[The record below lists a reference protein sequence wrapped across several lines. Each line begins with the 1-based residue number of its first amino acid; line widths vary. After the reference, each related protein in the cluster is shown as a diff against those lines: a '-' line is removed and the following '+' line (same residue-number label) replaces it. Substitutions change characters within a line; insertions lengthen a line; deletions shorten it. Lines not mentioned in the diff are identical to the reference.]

1 MLAGFG
7 QETVPGRDVRGFC
20 RKVAFSKVWL
30 SVSRC
35 MSDMRFLDF
44 APKIALCDRSK
55 SRTEMLRESYQRE
68 GGKEMRGQ
76 RWVWLLCVVLL
87 GGAVGRLH
95 AEDIGCVS
103 TTFRVLGAND
113 KMCVSAFD
121 DPKVPGVTCHLS
133 HARTGGMKGTVGV
146 AEDRSRFALACR
158 QVGPITVDLD
168 KLPKK
173 AEVFSVKTSLIFKET
188 QVVRL
193 VDLTHRTL
201 VYLAYSTRVVEG
213 SPFNS
218 LSTVPVMRWEP

>member
-1 MLAGFG
+1 
-7 QETVPGRDVRGFC
+7 
-20 RKVAFSKVWL
+20 
-30 SVSRC
+30 
-35 MSDMRFLDF
+35 
-44 APKIALCDRSK
+44 
-55 SRTEMLRESYQRE
+55 
-68 GGKEMRGQ
+68 MRGH
-76 RWVWLLCVVLL
+76 RWVWLLFVVLL
-87 GGAVGRLH
+87 GGAVGGLH

-113 KMCVSAFD
+113 TMCVSAFD

-158 QVGPITVDLD
+158 QVGPITVALE
-168 KLPKK
+168 KLPTK
-173 AEVFSVKTSLIFKET
+173 AEVFHVKTSLILKET

>member
-1 MLAGFG
+1 
-7 QETVPGRDVRGFC
+7 
-20 RKVAFSKVWL
+20 
-30 SVSRC
+30 
-35 MSDMRFLDF
+35 
-44 APKIALCDRSK
+44 
-55 SRTEMLRESYQRE
+55 
-68 GGKEMRGQ
+68 
-76 RWVWLLCVVLL
+76 LLFVVLL

-113 KMCVSAFD
+113 KICVSAFD

-133 HARTGGMKGTVGV
+133 HARTGGIKWTVGV
-146 AEDRSRFALACR
+146 AEGRSRFALACR
-158 QVGPITVDLD
+158 QVGPITVDLE
-168 KLPKK
+168 KLPTK

-193 VDLTHRTL
+193 VDLRRRTL

-218 LSTVPVMRWEP
+218 LSTVPVMRWEQ

>member
-1 MLAGFG
+1 
-7 QETVPGRDVRGFC
+7 
-20 RKVAFSKVWL
+20 
-30 SVSRC
+30 
-35 MSDMRFLDF
+35 
-44 APKIALCDRSK
+44 
-55 SRTEMLRESYQRE
+55 
-68 GGKEMRGQ
+68 
-76 RWVWLLCVVLL
+76 LLCVVLL

-133 HARTGGMKGTVGV
+133 HARTGGMKGTVGGT
-146 AEDRSRFALACR
+146 EDRSRFALACR
-158 QVGPITVDLD
+158 QVGPITVDLE

>member
-1 MLAGFG
+1 MQGH
-7 QETVPGRDVRGFC
+7 RWIW
-20 RKVAFSKVWL
+20 WL
-30 SVSRC
+30 
-35 MSDMRFLDF
+35 F
-44 APKIALCDRSK
+44 
-55 SRTEMLRESYQRE
+55 
-68 GGKEMRGQ
+68 
-76 RWVWLLCVVLL
+76 VVLL

-113 KMCVSAFD
+113 KICVSAFD

-133 HARTGGMKGTVGV
+133 HARTGGLKGTAGV

-158 QVGPITVDLD
+158 QVGPITVDLE
-168 KLPKK
+168 KLPTK

-193 VDLTHRTL
+193 VDLRRRTL

-213 SPFNS
+213 SPFHS

>member
-1 MLAGFG
+1 MRVH
-7 QETVPGRDVRGFC
+7 TW
-20 RKVAFSKVWL
+20 VWVVLGALL
-30 SVSRC
+30 SVAS
-35 MSDMRFLDF
+35 
-44 APKIALCDRSK
+44 
-55 SRTEMLRESYQRE
+55 
-68 GGKEMRGQ
+68 
-76 RWVWLLCVVLL
+76 
-87 GGAVGRLH
+87 GRVH

-113 KMCVSAFD
+113 KICISAFD

-158 QVGPITVDLD
+158 QVGPITVDLE